1 MEHCVIVVVPA
12 YRVKNH
18 ILRVIEGIGSEVNH
32 IIVVDD
38 ACPEETGSYVIENCT
53 DTRVQVLF
61 HSKNM
66 GVGGAVITGYRRAL
80 EIGGDIV
87 VKVDGD
93 GQMDTSR
100 LPSLIGPIKN
110 GSADYTKGNR
120 FHNLDDL
127 SAMPY
132 VRLFGN
138 SMLSLSNKIVTGY
151 WDIMDP
157 TNGFT
162 AIHREALSALPLDK
176 LHERY
181 YFESDVLF
189 RLGLNRSVVLDV
201 AMPAIY
207 NGENSSLKVTTVAME
222 FPFLALKRFVKRI
235 AYMYFLRD
243 FNAASIEI
251 VVGSISM
258 IFGLVVGFDFW
269 YRGRETGVFTSSGS
283 VMLSALP
290 IIIGFQLLLSA
301 LNYDVQSMPRKRPMT
316 DTFRDSN

>member
-1 MEHCVIVVVPA
+1 MIVVVPA